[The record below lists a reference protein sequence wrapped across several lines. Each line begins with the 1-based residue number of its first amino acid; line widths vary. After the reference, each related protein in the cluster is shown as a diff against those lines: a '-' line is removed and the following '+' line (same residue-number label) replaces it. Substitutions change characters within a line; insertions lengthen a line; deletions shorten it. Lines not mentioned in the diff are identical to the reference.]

1 MNKLV
6 NLVKKIRRW
15 YRKIKFQTRV
25 TLLINVLIFIIF
37 IALSIYFHF
46 MTSQN
51 IREEV
56 GNKALAVA
64 ESLATSPSIIEAFDE
79 ENPTA
84 SIQDYTN
91 KVQQKVDAQFIVV
104 GDRNEIRIAHPI
116 PNRIGKKMVGDDNER
131 ALEKG
136 ESYTSLKEGSIGL
149 SIRGKAPIIKDGEI
163 VGVVSVG
170 YLLDEV
176 NRLVWKQYVPILI
189 LLFIFLVIGI
199 IGSYLIARH
208 LKHILHKME
217 PEEIA
222 SLLLQREAILQSAK
236 EGIIAVDSDNKIT
249 LMNTSAMHILQL
261 DAKMIGKPL
270 EEVVSLPLL
279 RYATEEIPPEDME
292 YMLNNESVLL
302 NVMPLKK
309 GHELYGAVATF
320 RKKTD
325 LEKVTKELTSIKQYS
340 EGLRAQTHE
349 FSNKIH
355 TLYGLLQ
362 LEQYDEAKQFIKDL
376 NDTSITYYPSLDEQI
391 KDPIIQALL
400 IAKYNIANEKGISFE
415 LEENSHLDKITND
428 KIRRVMLVTLGNL
441 IDNAFTAVLSKDTP
455 YVLLHITDVGTN
467 LIIEIDDNGEGI
479 PEMIIDRIFE
489 DGVTTKD
496 PAQHGKGLYIVKQ
509 SVHSVKGEIIID
521 ESDLGGARFIVFL
534 PKKGEHK

>member
-6 NLVKKIRRW
+6 NLVEKIHRW

-37 IALSIYFHF
+37 ISLSIYFHF

-51 IREEV
+51 IREQI

-64 ESLATSPSIIEAFDE
+64 ESLAASPSIIEAFDE
-79 ENPTA
+79 DNPTA

-91 KVQQKVDAQFIVV
+91 KVQQKVDAHFIVV

-189 LLFIFLVIGI
+189 LLFVFLVIGI
-199 IGSYLIARH
+199 ISSYVIARR

-261 DAKMIGKPL
+261 DEKMIGKPL

-279 RYATEEIPPEDME
+279 RYATEEIPPEDTE
-292 YMLNNESVLL
+292 YMLNNEAVLL

-325 LEKVTKELTSIKQYS
+325 LEKVTQELTSIKQYS

-415 LEENSHLDKITND
+415 LEENSHLDKITDD

-479 PEMIIDRIFE
+479 PETIIDRIFE
-489 DGVTTKD
+489 DGTTTKD

-509 SVHSVKGEIIID
+509 SVHAVKGEIIID

-534 PKKGEHK
+534 PKKGGHK